1 MQRKFLYLKYL
12 GKNVHISLLQKGEK
26 YHNKSIIDSSFIQGM
41 FLPQNL
47 TLKKGELLQNT
58 MKGILVAQGDD
69 RRKMDKW
76 CTEDAAERLHHLVI
90 IVQH

>member
-1 MQRKFLYLKYL
+1 MCTSPCFKTE
-12 GKNVHISLLQKGEK
+12 KNIIT
-26 YHNKSIIDSSFIQGM
+26 KSIIDSSFIQGM

-69 RRKMDKW
+69 RRKMDK
-76 CTEDAAERLHHLVI
+76 
-90 IVQH
+90 